1 MTASVMKLPKEKDY
15 VRKAMH
21 ANIQEGA
28 ALGDPRPAGCTVS
41 LQSTIPVS
49 LGNRDSLKTESF
61 IKNQTKPKQ

>member
-28 ALGDPRPAGCTVS
+28 ALRDPENCRVCS
-41 LQSTIPVS
+41 
-49 LGNRDSLKTESF
+49 
-61 IKNQTKPKQ
+61 